1 MYRNSFRCFD
11 LAEIPYIEAW
21 DTYAYTEVSPSVR
34 SGLVAGVLADSKNN
48 QMLTNSVADIVPR
61 YRDLL
66 DWSYINFA
74 GLKNFVVWFTPKYNA
89 VTARESEPEQISLYK
104 SLGLEKVI
112 TDQMAYYYP
121 ATDLQITADYPS
133 GHHYTW
139 VEPATTKA
147 VSLTIGY
154 VDIPLVFTGVL
165 SKLTTGAAISGETVI
180 LQESTESAVTADVS
194 SGTTIQVAS
203 TVGFLAGDQIV
214 ISSTHPYT
222 QTTHIATGGINATAN
237 TLTVTDTI
245 THNFKVSESAQV
257 ELYGDAADGW
267 LTRGVPATSDATG
280 TLTVSLTVPP

>member
-1 MYRNSFRCFD
+1 MINDGEVQYFGSKGFNGVILIAETTTDTYAAELATIEAQGLWPAIDISVVTDATINPVTKLPYPLSHWDTWLESLVAAGWKYVAGINSTGRTGDPAHLVGAVGFGGYINYSSTPRTGTSTNPDISGPGVYRNSFRCFD

-89 VTARESEPEQISLYK
+89 VTARDSEPEQISLYK
-104 SLGLEKVI
+104 SLGLDTVV

-139 VEPATTKA
+139 VEPATTTA
-147 VSLTIGY
+147 VRFLRFS
-154 VDIPLVFTGVL
+154 
-165 SKLTTGAAISGETVI
+165 
-180 LQESTESAVTADVS
+180 VS
-194 SGTTIQVAS
+194 
-203 TVGFLAGDQIV
+203 
-214 ISSTHPYT
+214 
-222 QTTHIATGGINATAN
+222 
-237 TLTVTDTI
+237 
-245 THNFKVSESAQV
+245 
-257 ELYGDAADGW
+257 
-267 LTRGVPATSDATG
+267 
-280 TLTVSLTVPP
+280 